1 MKFKPHNYQSNAIN
15 FIEEHNIA
23 AVWLDCGLG
32 KTVITLTALHDLILD
47 RFCIKRV
54 LIIAPLRVARDTW
67 PAEIQKWEHLKG
79 LTYAVAVGNEAERK
93 SAVAAGA
100 MLTIINRENVQW
112 LVDNCKWAFDM
123 VVIDEMSSFK
133 NRQSKRFKAL
143 LKMRPRVERIVGLTG
158 TPSPNGYLDLWAQFR
173 LLDLGERLGKF
184 ITHYRSTYFMPDKYD
199 HSNPSIVYSYKLKP
213 QAVGVIE
220 HKIRDITVSMRA
232 CDHLA
237 MPDLL
242 LQSEEVYLSDSEMA
256 KYKKLKRDYLLDGDI
271 TAANAASLCGKLSQM
286 ANGAIYDDNKNVV
299 IIHDHKLDA
308 LEDLIEAA
316 NGHPV
321 LVAYWYR
328 HDYERIRARIPDAR
342 EIKSSQDIS
351 DWNAGRIKVALIH
364 PASAGHGLNL
374 QAGGDILIWFGLTWS
389 LELYQQT
396 NARLWRQGQ
405 DSKTVIIKHI
415 IAAETVDE
423 HIYEAL
429 CRKELTQDRL
439 LEAVKN

>member
-1 MKFKPHNYQSNAIN
+1 MKFKPHNYQSSAIN
-15 FIEEHNIA
+15 FIEEHSIA

-32 KTVITLTALHDLILD
+32 KTVITLTALHDLLLD
-47 RFCIKRV
+47 RFCVNRV

-67 PAEIQKWEHLKG
+67 PTEIQKWEHLKG
-79 LTYAVAVGNEAERK
+79 LTYAVAVGNEEERK
-93 SAVAAGA
+93 NAVAAGA

-112 LVDNCKWAFDM
+112 LVENCRWSFDM
-123 VVIDEMSSFK
+123 VVIDELSSFK

-143 LKMRPRVERIVGLTG
+143 LKVRPWVERIVGLTG

-184 ITHYRSTYFMPDKYD
+184 ITHYRSAYFEPDKYD
-199 HSNPSIVYSYKLKP
+199 RSNPSIVYSYRLKP
-213 QAVGVIE
+213 QAAGVIE
-220 HKIRDITVSMRA
+220 RKIKDITVSMRA

-242 LQSEEVYLSDSEMA
+242 LQSEKVYLSDSEMA
-256 KYKKLKRDYLLDGDI
+256 KYRKLKQDYVLGEDI
-271 TAANAASLCGKLSQM
+271 TAANAASLCLKLSQA

-299 IIHDHKLDA
+299 VIHNHKLDA

-316 NGHPV
+316 NEHPV
-321 LVAYWYR
+321 LVAYWYK
-328 HDYERIRARIPDAR
+328 HDYERIKARIPDAR
-342 EIKSSQDIS
+342 EIKSSRDIS
-351 DWNAGRIKVALIH
+351 DWNAGRVKVALIH

-374 QAGGDILIWFGLTWS
+374 QAGGSILIWFGLTWS

-405 DSKTVIIKHI
+405 GSKTVVIKHI
-415 IAAETVDE
+415 IAAGTVDE
-423 HIYEAL
+423 CIYEAL
-429 CRKELTQDRL
+429 GKKELTQDRL
-439 LEAVKN
+439 LEAVKA